1 MPHSKINLEL
11 CKKILNNNNPQ
22 TNSERNT
29 PEKHYAKDKGI
40 EKREYSPGP
49 SNLQNNPKDNQQHF
63 KLILN
68 KYANIYKKNIEI
80 DLTNIQNSKSIIP
93 KNISKISSEDDK
105 KSLNNS
111 KISTNT
117 GKSENIK
124 KNGGLL
130 EKLQEN
136 KLKIAVSQNSIK
148 NLEFEKNSN
157 ANLNDKINEKLRKI
171 NTTKIY
177 LKDDDASMD
186 IPSENKDLDLAKKTL
201 TQSPQYFTKKHSFGS
216 SNLNSENV
224 LSKND
229 KFNKSFIEST
239 KKTSMSIKER
249 ESLKSN
255 QTNKAVIQSY
265 TPKKEG
271 LF

>member
-1 MPHSKINLEL
+1 MLIE
-11 CKKILNNNNPQ
+11 NPM

-29 PEKHYAKDKGI
+29 PEKFSKDCNG
-40 EKREYSPGP
+40 KREYSACLNSSSMGT
-49 SNLQNNPKDNQQHF
+49 NNKDNQQHF

-80 DLTNIQNSKSIIP
+80 DLTNLNNSKSNIQ
-93 KNISKISSEDDK
+93 KNVSHKISSEDDK

-124 KNGGLL
+124 RNGGLI
-130 EKLQEN
+130 EKVQEN
-136 KLKIAVSQNSIK
+136 KMKIAGSQNSMKTI
-148 NLEFEKNSN
+148 EYEKNSF
-157 ANLNDKINEKLRKI
+157 NLNDKINDKLRKI

-177 LKDDDASMD
+177 LKEDDVSMD
-186 IPSENKDLDLAKKTL
+186 IPSENKDMDLSKKQI
-201 TQSPQYFTKKHSFGS
+201 TQSPQYFNKKHSFGS

-224 LSKND
+224 LTKNE
-229 KFNKSFIEST
+229 KFNKSFIDSS
-239 KKTSMSIKER
+239 KKTVQTLITKER
-249 ESLKSN
+249 ESIKSMHKVS
-255 QTNKAVIQSY
+255 QQLY

-271 LF
+271 FLNNIPVNFFLFFE